1 MKSHLMNKKN
11 MAQSCRVSATAFDKW
26 GVTPV
31 ERKGREAFYDVASV
45 IDNRVSNAINQITD
59 DKGEIDNDELL
70 RVRIRLLTAQA
81 EAQELK
87 NERERGDVIST
98 EFCIYALSKLAS
110 QISSIM
116 DSLPLTMQR
125 RFPQMTPA
133 ITMEAMTMT
142 ETEALG
148 IIRSIT
154 GISQQADEQ
163 ATQPDTVT
171 AENYARVMAEV
182 MRRDGIELNGVD
194 IRNIRTRVLEMLSY
208 RRRVQMY
215 QEKEK
220 ITYQWKKPE
229 RLRR

>member
-1 MKSHLMNKKN
+1 MKLHLMNKKN
-11 MAQSCRVSATAFDKW
+11 MAKSCRVSATAFDKW
-26 GVTPV
+26 GVIPV

-45 IDNRVSNAINQITD
+45 IDNRVNNAISQITNETGDID
-59 DKGEIDNDELL
+59 DDELL

-133 ITMEAMTMT
+133 MLDGLKKEVVRACNACTKLDENIPRMLSDYLMET
-142 ETEALG
+142 
-148 IIRSIT
+148 T
-154 GISQQADEQ
+154 GNVSDKF
-163 ATQPDTVT
+163 QPDK
-171 AENYARVMAEV
+171 
-182 MRRDGIELNGVD
+182 D
-194 IRNIRTRVLEMLSY
+194 
-208 RRRVQMY
+208 
-215 QEKEK
+215 K
-220 ITYQWKKPE
+220 
-229 RLRR
+229 

>member
-1 MKSHLMNKKN
+1 MKLHLMNKKT

-45 IDNRVSNAINQITD
+45 IDNRVSNAINQITN
-59 DKGEIDNDELL
+59 DKGEIDDDELL

-87 NERERGDVIST
+87 NERERGDVIDT
-98 EFCIYALSKLAS
+98 EFCMYALSKLAS

-133 ITMEAMTMT
+133 M
-142 ETEALG
+142 LDG
-148 IIRSIT
+148 LKK
-154 GISQQADEQ
+154 
-163 ATQPDTVT
+163 
-171 AENYARVMAEV
+171 EV
-182 MRRDGIELNGVD
+182 AKACNASAGVD
-194 IRNIRTRVLEMLSY
+194 DNLPKILADYLAETTGDVP
-208 RRRVQMY
+208 
-215 QEKEK
+215 EKLL
-220 ITYQWKKPE
+220 QKKGE
-229 RLRR
+229 

>member
-1 MKSHLMNKKN
+1 MKSYLMNKKN

-87 NERERGDVIST
+87 NERDRGDVIDT
-98 EFCIYALSKLAS
+98 EFCMYALSKLAS

-125 RFPQMTPA
+125 SFPQMTPA
-133 ITMEAMTMT
+133 MLDGLKKEVVRACNACRKLDENIPRMLSDYLMET
-142 ETEALG
+142 
-148 IIRSIT
+148 T
-154 GISQQADEQ
+154 GNVPDKF
-163 ATQPDTVT
+163 QPDK
-171 AENYARVMAEV
+171 
-182 MRRDGIELNGVD
+182 D
-194 IRNIRTRVLEMLSY
+194 
-208 RRRVQMY
+208 
-215 QEKEK
+215 K
-220 ITYQWKKPE
+220 
-229 RLRR
+229 

>member
-1 MKSHLMNKKN
+1 M
-11 MAQSCRVSATAFDKW
+11 

-133 ITMEAMTMT
+133 MLDGLKKKLSEPVTHAQNLMKTSRECCP
-142 ETEALG
+142 
-148 IIRSIT
+148 II
-154 GISQQADEQ
+154 
-163 ATQPDTVT
+163 
-171 AENYARVMAEV
+171 
-182 MRRDGIELNGVD
+182 
-194 IRNIRTRVLEMLSY
+194 
-208 RRRVQMY
+208 
-215 QEKEK
+215 
-220 ITYQWKKPE
+220 
-229 RLRR
+229 

>member
-45 IDNRVSNAINQITD
+45 IDNRVSNAINQVTN

-87 NERERGDVIST
+87 NERDRGDVIDT
-98 EFCIYALSKLAS
+98 EFCMYALSKLAS

-125 RFPQMTPA
+125 SFPQMTPA
-133 ITMEAMTMT
+133 MLDGLKKEVVRACNACTKLDENIPRMLSDYLMET
-142 ETEALG
+142 
-148 IIRSIT
+148 T
-154 GISQQADEQ
+154 GNVPDKF
-163 ATQPDTVT
+163 QPDK
-171 AENYARVMAEV
+171 
-182 MRRDGIELNGVD
+182 D
-194 IRNIRTRVLEMLSY
+194 
-208 RRRVQMY
+208 
-215 QEKEK
+215 K
-220 ITYQWKKPE
+220 
-229 RLRR
+229 

>member
-26 GVTPV
+26 GVNPV

-133 ITMEAMTMT
+133 MLDGLKKEVVRACNACTKLDENIPRMLSDYLMET
-142 ETEALG
+142 
-148 IIRSIT
+148 T
-154 GISQQADEQ
+154 GNVPDKF
-163 ATQPDTVT
+163 QPDK
-171 AENYARVMAEV
+171 
-182 MRRDGIELNGVD
+182 D
-194 IRNIRTRVLEMLSY
+194 
-208 RRRVQMY
+208 
-215 QEKEK
+215 K
-220 ITYQWKKPE
+220 
-229 RLRR
+229 